1 MTTPQ
6 DTYTHGHHD
15 SVLRSHRWRTAEN
28 SAGYLLAHLRPGQ
41 SLLDVG
47 CGPGNLS
54 IDLARRV
61 APGRVLAVD
70 VAGDILDEARGRA
83 TDAGVDTIEFAVADA
98 YHLDVADDAYDVV
111 HAHQVLQHV
120 SDPVGM
126 LRELRRV
133 CAPGGVVAVR
143 DADYAAFTWYPED
156 AVLDRWLELY
166 HAVARGNDAE
176 PDAGRRLLGWALDA
190 GFADV
195 AASASVWCFATDEDR
210 SWWSDLWADR
220 VRASAFAA
228 QALERGL
235 ADADELETLADGW
248 RRWGASDRAWLT
260 ILHGEVL
267 CRG

>member
-1 MTTPQ
+1 MASPH

-28 SAGYLLAHLRPGQ
+28 SAAYLLAHLRPGT

-47 CGPGNLS
+47 CGPGTLS

-61 APGRVLAVD
+61 APGRALAVD
-70 VAGDILDEARGRA
+70 AAGDVLDEARARA
-83 TDAGVDTIEFAVADA
+83 AEAGVETIEFAVADA
-98 YHLDVADDAYDVV
+98 YALDLPDDAFDVV

-120 SDPVGM
+120 SDPVAV

-133 CAPGGVVAVR
+133 CASGGVVAAR
-143 DADYAAFTWYPED
+143 DADYAAFTWYPGD
-156 AVLDRWLELY
+156 PALDRWLELY
-166 HAVARGNDAE
+166 HMVARGNDAE

-195 AASASVWCFATDEDR
+195 TPSASVWCFATDTDR
-210 SWWSDLWADR
+210 AWWSDLWAER
-220 VRASAFAA
+220 VRSSDFAA
-228 QALERGL
+228 QALDRGL
-235 ADADELETLADGW
+235 SDVDELASLAEAW
-248 RRWGASDRAWLT
+248 RRWGARDRGWLT